1 MISVLCIY
9 IFVVPFRIVSAALVF
24 RKANSFKI
32 VLVWQILSV
41 RNTNA
46 LQLVFPCIVDKIT
59 IFLERFLKRAGRR
72 K

>member
-9 IFVVPFRIVSAALVF
+9 IFVVTFRIVSAALVF

-46 LQLVFPCIVDKIT
+46 LQLVFSCIVNKIT
-59 IFLERFLKRAGRR
+59 IFLERFLKCAGRR